1 MRPTTMRCERVRRA
15 RPLLGTLVEISLSGN
30 DANALHDAASAAFE
44 VIASVHEIMS
54 FQSSDSDVSR
64 LNNSAVGCAVQ
75 IDPRTWRVIQV
86 ANSISWASGGAFD
99 IAVGGEMMARGELPV
114 MASPP
119 ADRDASYRD
128 IELLADSR
136 VRMRRPLAID
146 VGGIAKGYAVDCAVK
161 VLQEMSV
168 GSGCVNAGGDLRV
181 FGDESV
187 PVDVRDPL
195 DPTVSGACASVR
207 DSALATSANYPAG
220 AGFDSAGVVL
230 DPRGDAPV
238 VGGRSASVRAKS
250 CMIADALAKCVL
262 LLEQGSAKL
271 LQHYHAEGFMLGRNG
286 SVVIDTELYET
297 QSRAKAQ
304 FTGKTKS
311 AGAFPPAERAVNSK
325 SMRTSASNTDLVD
338 VDLVGTAG

>member
-15 RPLLGTLVEISLSGN
+15 RPLLGTLVEISLAGN
-30 DANALHDAASAAFE
+30 DANALHNAASAAFE

-54 FQSSDSDVSR
+54 FQSPDSDVSR
-64 LNNSAVGCAVQ
+64 LNNSAAGSAVK

-86 ANSISWASGGAFD
+86 ANAISWASKGAFD

-114 MASPP
+114 MASPM
-119 ADRDASYRD
+119 ADRDVSYRD

-146 VGGIAKGYAVDCAVK
+146 VGGIAKGYAVDCAIK
-161 VLQEMSV
+161 VLREMSV
-168 GSGCVNAGGDLRV
+168 GAGCVNAGGDLRV

-195 DPTVSGACASVR
+195 DPTVSGARVRVR
-207 DSALATSANYPAG
+207 DSAFATSANYPAG

-271 LQHYHAEGFMLGRNG
+271 LQHYQADGFMLGRNG
-286 SVVIDTELYET
+286 SVVIDAELSAT
-297 QSRAKAQ
+297 RSPAKTR
-304 FTGKTKS
+304 FGGKTKLQS
-311 AGAFPPAERAVNSK
+311 TSVAAARAVNSM
-325 SMRTSASNTDLVD
+325 SSQTAANNVNLVD
-338 VDLVGTAG
+338 VDLAGRVQ